1 MVGALLT
8 RQEQLVRDLEQ
19 AHISRSYGAPE
30 ATYTLFGAAAAE
42 IRELLLHI
50 ERLTDDVKSQEA
62 KLLAMADAVLDG
74 RAEIQRQ
81 EAVIRDLQR

>member
-1 MVGALLT
+1 MSATTLN

-30 ATYTLFGAAAAE
+30 ATYTLFGSAATE

-50 ERLTDDVKSQEA
+50 SRLNEA
-62 KLLAMADAVLDG
+62 LTEA
-74 RAEIQRQ
+74 RAEIKRQ
-81 EAVIRDLQR
+81 EATIRDLRG

>member
-1 MVGALLT
+1 MTSTALN

-30 ATYTLFGAAAAE
+30 ATYTLFGAAATE

-50 ERLTDDVKSQEA
+50 ERLDEA
-62 KLLAMADAVLDG
+62 LIEA
-74 RAEIQRQ
+74 RAEIKRQ
-81 EAVIRDLQR
+81 EAMIRDLRG